1 MPAKAA
7 KPDKFGEMA
16 ALAGSLKP
24 ADLQE
29 SAAEDEEVN
38 EEAPEDEEPEDED
51 GDAVEEEAVE
61 GGEAEDARGAAG
73 ERAHAGAAV
82 LHDGLV
88 VGDGGLAEGLHLA
101 CLVYLG
107 SHSVTGHLVL
117 EVVLV

>member
-1 MPAKAA
+1 MDHSVEEGPEQHVGEHLPEESVGEERLSRSEELLPRAA
-7 KPDKFGEMA
+7 R
-16 ALAGSLKP
+16 L
-24 ADLQE
+24 
-29 SAAEDEEVN
+29 
-38 EEAPEDEEPEDED
+38 PEDEQPEDDD

-73 ERAHAGAAV
+73 EGAHAGAAV

-101 CLVYLG
+101 RLVHLG
-107 SHSVTGHLVL
+107 PHSVTGHLVL